1 MRLLPF
7 ALPLL
12 LILTRSLFA
21 AEPFDIKDKQE
32 FARIVP
38 PDAKVEKLATD
49 MKFLEGPVWSAQDG
63 GFLLFSDIPSN
74 HINRWDAKTGL
85 TVYREQSN
93 NTNGNTRDGEGRLI
107 SCEHQARR
115 VTRTEK
121 DGTITV
127 LAGTFDGK
135 RFNSP
140 NDVVVKSDGTIWF
153 TDPPYGL
160 PKGEQKELD
169 KNFVFRLDPKTN
181 QIKAVASDCDMPNGL
196 AFSPDEK
203 KLYVADSGKPRHI
216 RVFDVSADGALT
228 GGEVFC
234 KIDNGAPDGIRVDPV
249 GRLFSSAKDGVQIFS
264 DKGDLIGKI
273 LLPESCANLCFGGKD
288 RSELYMTASRSLYRI
303 RSFIPISPAADLSWP
318 SFSPTR

>member
-1 MRLLPF
+1 MRLLS
-7 ALPLL
+7 LT
-12 LILTRSLFA
+12 LISILAPTLFA
-21 AEPFDIKDKQE
+21 AEPFDIRDKQE

-38 PDAKVEKLATD
+38 ADAKIEKLATD
-49 MKFLEGPVWSAQDG
+49 MKFLEGPVWSAEDG

-74 HINRWDAKTGL
+74 HINRWNDKTGL
-85 TVYREQSN
+85 TVFRESSN
-93 NTNGNTRDGEGRLI
+93 GTNGNTRDPEGRLI
-107 SCEHQARR
+107 SCEHATRR

-153 TDPPYGL
+153 TDPPYGT

-169 KNFVFRLDPKTN
+169 KNYVFRLDPNTRE
-181 QIKAVASDCDMPNGL
+181 IKPVITDCDMPNGL

-216 RVFDVSADGALT
+216 RVFNVAADGAIT
-228 GGEVFC
+228 GPGEVFC
-234 KIDNGAPDGIRVDPV
+234 KIDNGAPDGIRVDPA

-273 LLPESCANLCFGGKD
+273 LLPESCANLCFGGKGKD
-288 RSELYMTASRSLYRI
+288 ELYMTASKSLYRI
-303 RSFIPISPAADLSWP
+303 KLATTAA
-318 SFSPTR
+318 R